1 MSRRTTPK
9 PGRPRKRAQRE
20 AAFAARMRR
29 LGRLRTI
36 VGMLGFI
43 PLTATLACG
52 VTTGAL
58 PFCAIPRD
66 WYLLMWAGVF
76 GTFVGLTIRQIRE
89 RRRYQRGEDQ

>member
-1 MSRRTTPK
+1 MSRRTAPK

-20 AAFAARMRR
+20 ALFAARMRR

-43 PLTATLACG
+43 PLTATLACTM
-52 VTTGAL
+52 TTGAL